1 MLGKVNRLS
10 PALSYTVIEMKN
22 GVKMQLCVVPSVA
35 DRAISRVQIRCID
48 YITGKNLREESS
60 TQAMLLENVH
70 DEWNAV
76 TLRPDEA
83 HDGAVRTDRSPAGV
97 FPGTAQG
104 TFRINRNVN
113 VDDGGYLVTS
123 ATRALG
129 FEAISRESFVLCAST
144 AMTGANSRSRPTSFS
159 SGSN

>member
-1 MLGKVNRLS
+1 WCKSKNLEEDPLALFEKLRLRFCRQAANSIHMLGKVNRLS

-22 GVKMQLCVVPSVA
+22 GMKMQLCVVRSVA
-35 DRAISRVQIRCID
+35 DRAISRVQIRCIND
-48 YITGKNLREESS
+48 ITGTHLREESS

-83 HDGAVRTDRSPAGV
+83 HDGAVRADRSPAGV

-123 ATRALG
+123 A
-129 FEAISRESFVLCAST
+129 
-144 AMTGANSRSRPTSFS
+144 
-159 SGSN
+159 